1 MLSRNLL
8 AIALTFWLSLA
19 MTRLIILLAHR
30 YGWVARP
37 KQDRWHQK
45 PTALYGGV
53 AIVTSYVA
61 GSVVVL
67 PQAYSTLWPALV
79 GLLIGGITLFGVG
92 LRDDVRALNPL
103 VKLLGQVMAV
113 MPFLV
118 GVMVADSSPRIA
130 LSMPLLMLWM
140 IGLTNAF
147 NLLDNMDGLSA
158 GTAVVAGSV
167 LAFYCVLAHLSGYA
181 LLNAV
186 LVASCLGFL
195 WFNFRPRGNAQIFM
209 GDCGSMFLGYMLAGL
224 TVLSVCPSATS
235 PVAGALVPLFL
246 MAVPLFDTCLVI
258 VRRRREGRAISQG
271 GKDHSSHR
279 LVYAGFSEKQAVLLL
294 HGLSLLFGAT
304 GLLIGF
310 FYHPVIA
317 VILLVLGVL
326 GLVALGNFLS
336 GFTGAVPPVL
346 PAPRAEQ
353 RLDVMPS

>member
-1 MLSRNLL
+1 MFLQNLPV
-8 AIALTFWLSLA
+8 IVLTCCLSLA
-19 MTRLIILLAHR
+19 ITRLIILLAHR

-53 AIVTSYVA
+53 AIVVAYIAGSSMMVPQIQGVA
-61 GSVVVL
+61 G
-67 PQAYSTLWPALV
+67 PALA
-79 GLLIGGITLFGVG
+79 GLLIGGVTLFGVG

-118 GVMVADSSPRIA
+118 GVMITDSSPRVA
-130 LSMPLLMLWM
+130 LSTPLLMLWM
-140 IGLTNAF
+140 VGLTNAF

-158 GTAVVAGSV
+158 GTAVVVGGV
-167 LAFYCVLAHLSGYA
+167 LTFYCILAHLPGYA
-181 LLNAV
+181 LLSAV
-186 LVASCLGFL
+186 LIASCLGFL
-195 WFNFRPRGNAQIFM
+195 WFNFRPYGNAQIFM

-224 TVLSVCPSATS
+224 TVLSVCPSAST
-235 PVAGALVPLFL
+235 PLAGALVPLFL

-258 VRRRREGRAISQG
+258 MCRRREGRAISQG

-304 GLLIGF
+304 GLFISF
-310 FYHPVIA
+310 FHNPVIA
-317 VILLVLGVL
+317 ISLLVLGIS
-326 GLVALGNFLS
+326 GLIVLGNFLS
-336 GFTGAVPPVL
+336 GFTGAMPTVL
-346 PAPRAEQ
+346 PAARAEQ
-353 RLDVMPS
+353 RLDVLPS